1 MLAEEVERAIVDAWV
16 RVRNEIL
23 SDPDEL
29 RRRLA
34 RRRSKSLTRPPRAW
48 CIAIR
53 ASDRRITPAHWVITP
68 EHAMDLDHPAHPY
81 EPIEHEVTIQT
92 HALRRCCRPVR
103 IARPSED
110 FKDVA
115 KRLGVSPDALWYARS
130 RVKFDEHS
138 YKGLGGKRGRAIPL
152 IYRSELLDP
161 GSASF
166 HRPPHAIWGSM
177 WEWLVEEVPQDFE
190 QAVMRRPY
198 FERPTG
204 KSACPTGEVY
214 KDEMLFRG
222 WRWVCPGCK
231 KEVKTIYYPIPV
243 RTMFDR
249 WFTDP
254 VIQKRLSDADLPH
267 APPAVFACHQCH
279 DIQYFSS
286 VRRAAWNELIGYLT
300 AGLLYGQEVARPGG
314 FVPERRKTLTR
325 QLNRAAPVRRK
336 VLARLSNGWSNAQ
349 IARDLEIS
357 IYSVYQHVYQICRE
371 EEVADRH
378 ALAEKLRFAVSP
390 PLNQWERAAARR
402 FLVREMLMRDCSYQE
417 MCEKLGVGRPVVHD
431 DVKATYRLYGVKG
444 KGRAMRRALAEK
456 LGMVFVSKAEEIR
469 RKVAELRE
477 MGLSGKEVAREMG
490 MSEVAVAAHGQKLK
504 RAAKNAAVAA
514 QIQN

>member
-1 MLAEEVERAIVDAWV
+1 MLGEDLERAIRDAWL
-16 RVRNEIL
+16 RARGQIL
-23 SDPDEL
+23 SDPHEL
-29 RRRLA
+29 HRRLA
-34 RRRSKSLTRPPRAW
+34 RRRSKGLTRPPRAW

-68 EHAMDLDHPAHPY
+68 EHAMSLDHPAHPY

-115 KRLGVSPDALWYARS
+115 KRLGVSPRTLWDGRS
-130 RVKFDEHS
+130 RGMFDEHS
-138 YKGLGGKRGRAIPL
+138 YKGLGGKRGRPIPL
-152 IYRSELLDP
+152 IYRNELLDP

-166 HRPPHAIWGSM
+166 HRPPHEIWGAS
-177 WEWLVEEVPQDFE
+177 WEFLAEMVPEEFE
-190 QAVMRRPY
+190 QTVLRRPY
-198 FERPTG
+198 FARVTKRSWHPDD
-204 KSACPTGEVY
+204 SAEFWGY
-214 KDEMLFRG
+214 
-222 WRWVCPGCK
+222 RWICPGCRK
-231 KEVKTIYYPIPV
+231 QVKTIYYPLPV

-254 VIQKRLSDADLPH
+254 VVQLKLSDADLPQEP
-267 APPAVFACHQCH
+267 APVFACHQCH
-279 DIQYFSS
+279 EVQYFSS
-286 VRRAAWNELIGYLT
+286 VQRAAWNQVITYVTG
-300 AGLLYGQEVARPGG
+300 GLLYGQEVARPAG

-336 VLARLSNGWSNAQ
+336 VLARLRNGWSNAQ
-349 IARDLEIS
+349 IARELGKS
-357 IYSVYQHVYQICRE
+357 VATVYQHVYAICRE

-390 PLNQWERAAARR
+390 PPNQWERAAARR
-402 FLVREMLMRDCSYQE
+402 FLVREMLMRDCSYRE
-417 MCEKLGVGRPVVHD
+417 MCQKLGVGRPVVHD
-431 DVKATYRLYGVKG
+431 DVKQTYRLYGVTG

-456 LGMVFVSKAEEIR
+456 LGVVFVSKADEIR
-469 RKVAELRE
+469 RRVGELRE

-490 MSEVAVAAHGQKLK
+490 MSEVRVWGYSRGLRRGKK
-504 RAAKNAAVAA
+504 KAAVVASRA
-514 QIQN
+514 GYP